1 MADQET
7 TERILDIKVNY
18 EDALKG
24 ISQYLQKIQ
33 ELKNTE
39 KELKDQLKAGNITQE
54 EYNKSI
60 TASKIQTQEY
70 NDTIRTLQKEIRNNI
85 KAENEQ
91 SGSLKQLRAQ
101 LSSLNSE
108 YDSLSK
114 AERESSTGVKLK
126 EQINS
131 ITEELKGAEEETG
144 RFYRNVGNY
153 TESIT
158 KATEANLPFISQIQ
172 TLIETTSTFSKYLN
186 DIKGELSLISEKYKS
201 NAEAASQLS
210 GAAKAAAVSSNVL
223 STSLKVLTLALAST
237 GIGVLVIALGT
248 LISYFTRTQK
258 GTEQLSKAFSAVSA
272 IVDVFLDRLA
282 KLGSAIVKVFSGDF
296 KGAAEDAKA
305 AVSGINDELREEI
318 SLSVKLKEV
327 QNQLDKQEVM
337 LSMRR
342 AANKADIEAL
352 KKLSDDTTKSIEERM
367 QAAQKA
373 YELEQK
379 DLKEQTELAEKRLA
393 ASLGYAEMNEEVRKV
408 IQEIKV
414 EAIEADEV
422 ISKLGL
428 SESTIEDLRDF
439 REQFNQLQELQ
450 ESSYTRQTEQ
460 QNNLNS
466 LRKEASDAEI
476 NRKTK
481 EIEAIRQAEDA
492 MLATL
497 KDGIEKQRKEI
508 NLSYD
513 RQIEDLKKRLSE
525 EKDLTQKAREAINQT
540 VVALEK
546 QRQNDLN
553 TLSNEEIQKQIS
565 NEQRRIELMLATVK
579 EGSEK
584 EFELRKQQLE
594 LQMNAELSNT
604 EITEQEKQLIRDKY
618 AKQES
623 ELVVQRQQEIANKQ
637 AEAVRLEFENRIAEA
652 KLQGE
657 DELQIKLELRK
668 QELDNLHQLEGESNE
683 AFRARQL
690 EAEQAYV
697 DAKEEISNREIDIQQ
712 KKANALA
719 TIAGNLSDL
728 IEQAAGDNEAMAELA
743 KVLAIAEVSIAQGVA
758 IAQAVKTVTKSSF
771 SWIEML
777 TAIGT
782 VVGAVTA
789 VMSTAMK
796 SIKSAKFATG
806 GIFNGDGYV
815 SGPGSGTSDSI
826 NARLSNGESV
836 ITARAT
842 SMFAPLLSAMN
853 VAGGGVPISVTV
865 DNNQQIGEDMLARAF
880 AKGASSLPNP
890 VVSVSEIDTVNNRVE
905 TLENLGTA

>member
-414 EAIEADEV
+414 GAIEADEV

-712 KKANALA
+712 KKAQALSA
-719 TIAGNLSDL
+719 VASGLSSML
-728 IEQAAGDNEAMAELA
+728 EAAGEQSRDALIAS
-743 KVLAIAEVSIAQGVA
+743 KVLAIASVAIQQGVA
-758 IAQAVKTVTKSSF
+758 IANAVKTATSSSF
-771 SWIEML
+771 TIWGMIANIA
-777 TAIGT
+777 TAVTT
-782 VVGAVTA
+782 VVTTMASA
-789 VMSTAMK
+789 IK

>member
-70 NDTIRTLQKEIRNNI
+70 NDTIRILQKEIRNNI

-186 DIKGELSLISEKYKS
+186 GIKVELSLISEKYKS

-414 EAIEADEV
+414 GAIEADEV

-668 QELDNLHQLEGESNE
+668 QELDSLHQLEGESNE
-683 AFRARQL
+683 EFRARQL

-712 KKANALA
+712 KKAQALSA
-719 TIAGNLSDL
+719 VASGLSSML
-728 IEQAAGDNEAMAELA
+728 EAAGEQSRDALIAS
-743 KVLAIAEVSIAQGVA
+743 KVLAIASVAIQQGVA
-758 IAQAVKTVTKSSF
+758 IANAVKTVTSSSF
-771 SWIEML
+771 SIWDMIANIT
-777 TAIGT
+777 TAVTT
-782 VVGAVTA
+782 VVTTMASA
-789 VMSTAMK
+789 IK

>member
-414 EAIEADEV
+414 GAIEADEV

-623 ELVVQRQQEIANKQ
+623 ELIVQRQQEIANKQ

-683 AFRARQL
+683 EFRARQL

-712 KKANALA
+712 KKAQALSA
-719 TIAGNLSDL
+719 VASGLSSML
-728 IEQAAGDNEAMAELA
+728 EAAGEQSRDALIAS
-743 KVLAIAEVSIAQGVA
+743 KVLAIASVAIQQGVA
-758 IAQAVKTVTKSSF
+758 IANAVKTVTSSSF
-771 SWIEML
+771 SIWDMIANIT
-777 TAIGT
+777 TAVTT
-782 VVGAVTA
+782 VVTTMASA
-789 VMSTAMK
+789 IK

>member
-414 EAIEADEV
+414 GAIEADEV

-683 AFRARQL
+683 EFRARQL

-712 KKANALA
+712 KKAQALSA
-719 TIAGNLSDL
+719 VASGLSSML
-728 IEQAAGDNEAMAELA
+728 EAAGEQSRDALIAS
-743 KVLAIAEVSIAQGVA
+743 KVLAIASVAIQQGVA
-758 IAQAVKTVTKSSF
+758 IANAVKTVTSSSF
-771 SWIEML
+771 SIWDMIANIT
-777 TAIGT
+777 TAVTT
-782 VVGAVTA
+782 VVTTMASA
-789 VMSTAMK
+789 IK

>member
-414 EAIEADEV
+414 GAIEADEV

-683 AFRARQL
+683 EFRARQL

-712 KKANALA
+712 KKAQALSA
-719 TIAGNLSDL
+719 VASGLSSML
-728 IEQAAGDNEAMAELA
+728 EAAGEQSRDALIAS
-743 KVLAIAEVSIAQGVA
+743 KVLAIASVAIQQGVA
-758 IAQAVKTVTKSSF
+758 IANAVKTATSSSF
-771 SWIEML
+771 SIWNMIANIT
-777 TAIGT
+777 TAVTT
-782 VVGAVTA
+782 VVTTMASA
-789 VMSTAMK
+789 IK

>member
-414 EAIEADEV
+414 GAIEADEV

>member
-342 AANKADIEAL
+342 AASKADIEAL

-414 EAIEADEV
+414 GAIEANEV

-428 SESTIEDLRDF
+428 SESTIEDLRQF

-683 AFRARQL
+683 EFRARQL

-712 KKANALA
+712 KKAQALSA
-719 TIAGNLSDL
+719 VASGLSSML
-728 IEQAAGDNEAMAELA
+728 EAAGEQSRDALIAS
-743 KVLAIAEVSIAQGVA
+743 KVLAIASVAIQQGVA
-758 IAQAVKTVTKSSF
+758 IANAVKTVTSSSF
-771 SWIEML
+771 SIWDMIANIT
-777 TAIGT
+777 TAVTT
-782 VVGAVTA
+782 VVTTMASA
-789 VMSTAMK
+789 IK